1 MGRISKRRPAE
12 TDAQGLAAGSAGQKG
27 RCFKAGIYARLSA
40 DLDKKVCGQ
49 TLKNESKA
57 LKSESLEV
65 QIEIARKFV
74 EEWNQG
80 SNDRIEVADCYT
92 DLGKT
97 GTNFNRD
104 GFKRLM
110 QDIRLG
116 DINCVIVK
124 DLSRF
129 GRNYLEAGNYIE
141 KIFPFLGVRFIA
153 VADGY
158 DTGADGSDTKQMVS
172 EIKNLVNDMYAKD
185 FSLKAKASLAQ
196 RRKEG
201 AYVGGPAPYGYRAER
216 DGRLRK
222 LIPDENTED
231 IVRYI
236 YQKFIDAESYKAV
249 ADDLNTRKI
258 NPPMVY
264 RKTGEAYCPPDADF
278 KGWDKGAIERIIRS
292 DTYSGKLVQGKTS
305 ITARD
310 EKNRIHKPEDD
321 WVVKEEAHEP
331 LIGRETAEA
340 AASVRRKL
348 RERTESHNHPT
359 AGCPIGENIFD
370 RVLYC
375 GVCGRKMTRH
385 SYVKDYMDGTRKRMG
400 GYFCLNGG
408 STKTDAC
415 PSSNRISNME
425 LNGILSRLL
434 KMELAENLKRQKT
447 YVETAREII
456 SRKKDEVEKKLR
468 SVISARERLDGEES
482 SKYMAYRRGGLSQK
496 EYVAYKMQKEDRI
509 RELEKQENCFK
520 EQADSL
526 ERDGETYLK
535 AVRAL
540 VKWKQGISAKN
551 EPILTR
557 ELIETLIEKIY
568 VYPGKRV
575 EVLFTYSD
583 ALMENADKT
592 SERAELSN
600 KKAGS
605 SMSGVGKDGGAE

>member
-1 MGRISKRRPAE
+1 MGRISKRHPAG
-12 TDAQGLAAGSAGQKG
+12 TDAEILSTGSTGSKAG
-27 RCFKAGIYARLSA
+27 CFKAGIYARLSA
-40 DLDKKVCGQ
+40 DLDER
-49 TLKNESKA
+49 KNESI
-57 LKSESLEV
+57 EV

-74 EEWNQG
+74 EEWNRG
-80 SNDRIEVADCYT
+80 SNERIEVADCYT

-185 FSLKAKASLAQ
+185 FSLKARSSLAQ

-201 AYVGGPAPYGYRAER
+201 AYVGGPAPYGYRAEWE
-216 DGRLRK
+216 GRLRK
-222 LIPDENTED
+222 LVPDENTAD

-236 YQKFIDAESYKAV
+236 YQKFIDTESYKAV
-249 ADDLNTRKI
+249 ADDLNTRKV

-264 RKTGEAYCPPDADF
+264 RKTGEVCCMPGADF
-278 KGWDKGAIERIIRS
+278 KGWDKSGVERILKS

-340 AASVRRKL
+340 AARVRRKL
-348 RERTESHNHPT
+348 RERTESHSHPT
-359 AGCPIGENIFD
+359 EGCPIGENIFD
-370 RVLYC
+370 KVLYC

-385 SYVKDYMDGTRKRMG
+385 SYVKNHRDGTKERMG

-408 STKTDAC
+408 STKTDVC
-415 PSSNRISNME
+415 PSSNRISNIE
-425 LNGILSRLL
+425 LGNILYSLL
-434 KMELAENLKRQKT
+434 KMEFAVNLKKQKT
-447 YVETAREII
+447 YVEAAGEII
-456 SRKKDEVEKKLR
+456 SRKKAEVERNLR
-468 SVISARERLDGEES
+468 SATCARERLDGEES
-482 SKYMAYRRGGLSQK
+482 SKYMAYRRGEFTQK
-496 EYVAYKMQKEDRI
+496 EYVAYKMQKEDRV
-509 RELEKQENCFK
+509 RELEKQEELFR
-520 EQADSL
+520 EQASGL
-526 ERDGETYLK
+526 ERDGAIYLK

-540 VKWKQGISAKN
+540 LKWKN
-551 EPILTR
+551 EQVLTK

-583 ALMENADKT
+583 ALMESVRRT
-592 SERAELSN
+592 SKGVSFLDETAGNSMPCTAGTEAAE
-600 KKAGS
+600 
-605 SMSGVGKDGGAE
+605 